1 MNSSTVARS
10 HGLNGFTTQTGG
22 AAGTP
27 GPQGPQGGGVGG
39 QGGGVGGQGGVGGHG
54 RGGLGGSQ
62 GGLRP
67 AQGLCWKSG
76 IRAIGSSGAQQP
88 GFMGGL
94 FCILF
99 RHPFSRAP
107 RAAPAAEFFPRGA
120 LQSTPRGPLLRR

>member
-10 HGLNGFTTQTGG
+10 HGLNGFTTQIGG
-22 AAGTP
+22 AAGMQ
-27 GPQGPQGGGVGG
+27 GLQGPQGGGG
-39 QGGGVGGQGGVGGHG
+39 QGGGQGGVGGHG
-54 RGGLGGSQ
+54 RGGFGGSQ
-62 GGLRP
+62 GGLRH